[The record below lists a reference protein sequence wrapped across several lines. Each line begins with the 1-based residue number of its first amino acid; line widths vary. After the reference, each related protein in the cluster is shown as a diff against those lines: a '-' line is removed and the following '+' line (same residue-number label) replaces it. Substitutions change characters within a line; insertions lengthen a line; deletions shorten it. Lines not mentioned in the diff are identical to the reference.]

1 MASARSPR
9 RQLAPTVG
17 HEVALAGVHIRA
29 GILDVDGERTVSAL
43 VQSLY
48 NIDFINDN
56 AGCFANGGMFPQN
69 GRTIE
74 FGSIRVYLGTVPV
87 RQHLSPVLVAPDP
100 PRWLCAGR
108 AAGSVEVMMAGAVN
122 TGKGAVE
129 EGAERA
135 ASTRPAKPPLERDA
149 GVAGASSAPPATPL
163 QAAMNTLATPIAQN
177 IDPAK
182 AQEEL
187 EATRKA
193 LLTGGADI
201 IRAQRELN
209 LTLREYNAAHG
220 FASVSAHAA
229 RMPENRL
236 KARNLDQDLRKEV
249 LAGKSASVSVS
260 IVEKPKYSSPDKTI
274 KAAKAAVEL
283 CESLSG
289 DELAKQ
295 QERVKELLK
304 TIEQQNAEQL
314 AKLNEAVASKSA
326 RSTKNAGSK
335 SQGQASSPH
344 PDKRKEK
351 NARQMTVY
359 DPVLAGKQKAGQ
371 YDAGRKS
378 QGADRGYAK
387 GGYAGN
393 NHAGRYETGQNYQA
407 ARVACVD
414 EEMPPPGYRQAR
426 AAELEEYDESDSE
439 AERTRVRR
447 NPLGERL
454 GERCLP
460 DRDARHRLDRVRLS
474 AIVECE
480 GPPGPRCFGPRI
492 MREEPPV
499 RNFQLPRDTRTYDGT
514 TKPEDW
520 LTDYVTAVYVAGGGV
535 NRRWAVR
542 IIPSYLVGPARIW
555 LNNLP
560 AGSINGWLDFEEAFV
575 NNFSSTYKRPN
586 RPQQLALCQ
595 QRAGE
600 PDRDYLTRWNS
611 MRNTCEGVIEAQA
624 IAWFSQGCRRGSPLW
639 QRLQRSMPTTLA
651 EMIRV
656 ADSYALGD
664 PMQPAVQA
672 EPEQSNPHQQQYRD
686 NRNNKRRE
694 DFPDRRYAS
703 QQVAAVQENSDASG
717 SQRQKTGSQP
727 WAGPKKQWVEKKP
740 WGQKKNWQEPVKYT
754 MEAAMDQPC
763 RWHTPNPDHPSN
775 HLTKDCSWTK
785 FLMQKGAVKDAQAPG
800 GPMQQQQ
807 QLPPPPPLTG
817 ANALPVQPNRQQY
830 QQVNRVEQNNDQP
843 PPPAPLG
850 RNVYEDPHLCM
861 VVFVTE
867 PMDRQSVHRRSME
880 VNAVM
885 PAVPKYMLWS
895 DQEITWSFKDHPKVM
910 PNPGGY
916 ALVVD
921 PIMKGPETRVKFSK
935 VLIDNGSSI
944 NIMYKHTMRTLGITE
959 NMLQPT
965 HTTFHGIVPGLSC
978 APIGKIRVDVSFG
991 GRDNCRVENL
1001 EFEVVDLDSPYHAL
1015 LGRPALAAFMAS
1027 THTAYLKMK
1036 MPAPRGPLTVV
1047 GNYKVSMETASAG
1060 SNLAE
1065 SLVIAEEKKRMQTA
1079 VALAQSSKLS
1089 LAAMSGSLDSPAFK
1103 PTNETKNI
1111 VLDPAYPERTVRIG
1125 VPRELAEHS
1134 LNVRKDA
1141 KPVRQ
1146 PLRRFAE
1153 DRRKIIGEEVT
1164 KLLVAGFIVEV
1175 THTEWLANPV
1185 LVEKKKDENL
1195 EAQLAKV
1202 WRMCIDYTNLNKACP
1217 RDPFP
1222 LPRIDQVIDSTAG
1235 EEEGKTVQRPVYYL
1249 SEVLSSSKQ
1258 NYPHFQ
1264 KMTYGVFMAATKLK
1278 HYFEEHPMKVVSEAP
1293 ISDIM
1298 GNKDASGRIA
1308 KWAIQ
1313 LSPYVPVYERRDA
1326 IKSQALA
1333 DFLVDWAEIQYKP
1346 PEHKIEYWK
1355 MHFDGSKLKEGLGAG
1370 VVLTSPKGDHL
1381 RYVLQVH
1388 FRASNNVAEYEALI
1402 HGLKVAKEIGALRI
1416 ICYGDSDLVVQ
1427 QCSGDW
1433 DAKDANM
1440 ASYRFHVQK
1449 IAGFFEGCE
1458 FHHVPRAE
1466 NEAADTLSKLG
1477 SSRQEI
1483 PPGIAL
1489 AHLRVPS
1496 IKPSPE
1502 SESIFV
1508 PESHV
1513 VPMEV
1518 DEGNPGTAPA
1528 NSGTAPVN
1536 SGTATPVPEE
1546 AMLVDSMDI
1555 DMPVFVVREAPS
1567 WVEPIKEFLI
1577 NGTLPVDEN
1586 ESRRIQRRSKAYTII
1601 NGEVYKRSVT
1611 GVLQRCVEPEE
1622 GKEML
1627 EEIHRGE
1634 CGHHASSRA
1643 LVAKVFRH
1651 GFYWPTALDNAED
1664 LVRKCN
1670 GCQRHG
1676 WTFQNRK
1683 GKHDPHL
1690 GNGG

>member
-1 MASARSPR
+1 MASVRSPR

-29 GILDVDGERTVSAL
+29 GILDINGERTVSAL
-43 VQSLY
+43 VQRIY
-48 NIDFINDN
+48 NMDFINDN
-56 AGCFANGGMFPQN
+56 AGCFANGGKFPQN

-74 FGSIRVYLGTVPV
+74 FGRSASTSAPSLV
-87 RQHLSPVLVAPDP
+87 RRRSPVLVAPDP
-100 PRWLCAGR
+100 PRWMCAGR

-129 EGAERA
+129 EGDE
-135 ASTRPAKPPLERDA
+135 P
-149 GVAGASSAPPATPL
+149 
-163 QAAMNTLATPIAQN
+163 MHTLATPIAQN

-209 LTLREYNAAHG
+209 LTLH
-220 FASVSAHAA
+220 
-229 RMPENRL
+229 
-236 KARNLDQDLRKEV
+236 QDLRKEV
-249 LAGKSASVSVS
+249 LTGKSASVSVS

-314 AKLNEAVASKSA
+314 AKLNEAWPQNP

-335 SQGQASSPH
+335 SQASSPH
-344 PDKRKEK
+344 PDKRREREK

-371 YDAGRKS
+371 NDAGRKS

-393 NHAGRYETGQNYQA
+393 NHAGKYETGQNYRA
-407 ARVACVD
+407 ARVAYVD

-426 AAELEEYDESDSE
+426 AAEPEEYDESDSE
-439 AERTRVRR
+439 
-447 NPLGERL
+447 
-454 GERCLP
+454 
-460 DRDARHRLDRVRLS
+460 
-474 AIVECE
+474 
-480 GPPGPRCFGPRI
+480 
-492 MREEPPV
+492 
-499 RNFQLPRDTRTYDGT
+499 
-514 TKPEDW
+514 
-520 LTDYVTAVYVAGGGV
+520 
-535 NRRWAVR
+535 
-542 IIPSYLVGPARIW
+542 
-555 LNNLP
+555 
-560 AGSINGWLDFEEAFV
+560 
-575 NNFSSTYKRPN
+575 
-586 RPQQLALCQ
+586 
-595 QRAGE
+595 
-600 PDRDYLTRWNS
+600 
-611 MRNTCEGVIEAQA
+611 
-624 IAWFSQGCRRGSPLW
+624 
-639 QRLQRSMPTTLA
+639 
-651 EMIRV
+651 
-656 ADSYALGD
+656 
-664 PMQPAVQA
+664 
-672 EPEQSNPHQQQYRD
+672 QYRD

-703 QQVAAVQENSDASG
+703 QQVAAVQENYDASG

-800 GPMQQQQ
+800 GPVQQQQ

-817 ANALPVQPNRQQY
+817 ANALPVQPQPNRQQY

-895 DQEITWSFKDHPKVM
+895 DQEITWSFKDHPKIM

-944 NIMYKHTMRTLGITE
+944 NIMYKHTM
-959 NMLQPT
+959 
-965 HTTFHGIVPGLSC
+965 
-978 APIGKIRVDVSFG
+978 
-991 GRDNCRVENL
+991 
-1001 EFEVVDLDSPYHAL
+1001 
-1015 LGRPALAAFMAS
+1015 
-1027 THTAYLKMK
+1027 
-1036 MPAPRGPLTVV
+1036 
-1047 GNYKVSMETASAG
+1047 
-1060 SNLAE
+1060 
-1065 SLVIAEEKKRMQTA
+1065 
-1079 VALAQSSKLS
+1079 
-1089 LAAMSGSLDSPAFK
+1089 
-1103 PTNETKNI
+1103 PTNR
-1111 VLDPAYPERTVRIG
+1111 VVSVVVVVER
-1125 VPRELAEHS
+1125 
-1134 LNVRKDA
+1134 
-1141 KPVRQ
+1141 
-1146 PLRRFAE
+1146 
-1153 DRRKIIGEEVT
+1153 
-1164 KLLVAGFIVEV
+1164 
-1175 THTEWLANPV
+1175 
-1185 LVEKKKDENL
+1185 
-1195 EAQLAKV
+1195 
-1202 WRMCIDYTNLNKACP
+1202 
-1217 RDPFP
+1217 
-1222 LPRIDQVIDSTAG
+1222 

-1388 FRASNNVAEYEALI
+1388 FRASNNVASTKL
-1402 HGLKVAKEIGALRI
+1402 
-1416 ICYGDSDLVVQ
+1416 
-1427 QCSGDW
+1427 
-1433 DAKDANM
+1433 
-1440 ASYRFHVQK
+1440 
-1449 IAGFFEGCE
+1449 
-1458 FHHVPRAE
+1458 
-1466 NEAADTLSKLG
+1466 DTW
-1477 SSRQEI
+1477 
-1483 PPGIAL
+1483 A
-1489 AHLRVPS
+1489 
-1496 IKPSPE
+1496 
-1502 SESIFV
+1502 
-1508 PESHV
+1508 
-1513 VPMEV
+1513 
-1518 DEGNPGTAPA
+1518 
-1528 NSGTAPVN
+1528 
-1536 SGTATPVPEE
+1536 
-1546 AMLVDSMDI
+1546 
-1555 DMPVFVVREAPS
+1555 
-1567 WVEPIKEFLI
+1567 
-1577 NGTLPVDEN
+1577 
-1586 ESRRIQRRSKAYTII
+1586 
-1601 NGEVYKRSVT
+1601 
-1611 GVLQRCVEPEE
+1611 
-1622 GKEML
+1622 
-1627 EEIHRGE
+1627 
-1634 CGHHASSRA
+1634 
-1643 LVAKVFRH
+1643 
-1651 GFYWPTALDNAED
+1651 
-1664 LVRKCN
+1664 
-1670 GCQRHG
+1670 
-1676 WTFQNRK
+1676 
-1683 GKHDPHL
+1683 
-1690 GNGG
+1690 

>member
-1 MASARSPR
+1 MASVCSPR

-17 HEVALAGVHIRA
+17 PEVALAGVHIRA
-29 GILDVDGERTVSAL
+29 GILDINGERTVSAL
-43 VQSLY
+43 VQRIY
-48 NIDFINDN
+48 NMDFINDN
-56 AGCFANGGMFPQN
+56 AGCFANGGKFPQN

-74 FGSIRVYLGTVPV
+74 FGSIRVYFGTVPV
-87 RQHLSPVLVAPDP
+87 RQRLSPVLVAPDP

-108 AAGSVEVMMAGAVN
+108 AAGSMEVMMAGAVN
-122 TGKGAVE
+122 TGKGAME
-129 EGAERA
+129 EGDERA

-163 QAAMNTLATPIAQN
+163 QAAMHTLATPIAQN

-201 IRAQRELN
+201 IRAQLN

-229 RMPENRL
+229 RIPENRL

-249 LAGKSASVSVS
+249 LTGKSASVS
-260 IVEKPKYSSPDKTI
+260 IAMHWETQCNRQCK
-274 KAAKAAVEL
+274 
-283 CESLSG
+283 LSRRS
-289 DELAKQ
+289 Q
-295 QERVKELLK
+295 IR
-304 TIEQQNAEQL
+304 
-314 AKLNEAVASKSA
+314 LNS
-326 RSTKNAGSK
+326 N
-335 SQGQASSPH
+335 
-344 PDKRKEK
+344 
-351 NARQMTVY
+351 
-359 DPVLAGKQKAGQ
+359 
-371 YDAGRKS
+371 
-378 QGADRGYAK
+378 
-387 GGYAGN
+387 
-393 NHAGRYETGQNYQA
+393 TGI
-407 ARVACVD
+407 
-414 EEMPPPGYRQAR
+414 
-426 AAELEEYDESDSE
+426 
-439 AERTRVRR
+439 T
-447 NPLGERL
+447 
-454 GERCLP
+454 
-460 DRDARHRLDRVRLS
+460 
-474 AIVECE
+474 
-480 GPPGPRCFGPRI
+480 
-492 MREEPPV
+492 
-499 RNFQLPRDTRTYDGT
+499 GT
-514 TKPEDW
+514 TKEGKIFRIEDMHRSK
-520 LTDYVTAVYVAGGGV
+520 L
-535 NRRWAVR
+535 
-542 IIPSYLVGPARIW
+542 L
-555 LNNLP
+555 
-560 AGSINGWLDFEEAFV
+560 
-575 NNFSSTYKRPN
+575 
-586 RPQQLALCQ
+586 LCKKN
-595 QRAGE
+595 
-600 PDRDYLTRWNS
+600 LTR
-611 MRNTCEGVIEAQA
+611 
-624 IAWFSQGCRRGSPLW
+624 
-639 QRLQRSMPTTLA
+639 
-651 EMIRV
+651 
-656 ADSYALGD
+656 
-664 PMQPAVQA
+664 
-672 EPEQSNPHQQQYRD
+672 
-686 NRNNKRRE
+686 
-694 DFPDRRYAS
+694 
-703 QQVAAVQENSDASG
+703 G

-785 FLMQKGAVKDAQAPG
+785 YLMQKGAVKDAQGQGCATMLP
-800 GPMQQQQ
+800 PPQDMLRQQ

-817 ANALPVQPNRQQY
+817 ANALPVQPQPNRQQY
-830 QQVNRVEQNNDQP
+830 QQVNRVEENRDQP

-867 PMDRQSVHRRSME
+867 PTDRQSVHRRSME

-895 DQEITWSFKDHPKVM
+895 DQEITWSFKDHPKIM

-978 APIGKIRVDVSFG
+978 APIGKVRVDVSFG
-991 GRDNCRVENL
+991 GRDNCRVENI

-1089 LAAMSGSLDSPAFK
+1089 LAAMSGNLASPAFK
-1103 PTNETKNI
+1103 PTNETKDI
-1111 VLDPAYPERTVRIG
+1111 VLDSQSAPFVSVPASPSIG
-1125 VPRELAEHS
+1125 KRSSSEELAEHS

-1185 LVEKKKDENL
+1185 MVEKKKDENL
-1195 EAQLAKV
+1195 EAQAPK
-1202 WRMCIDYTNLNKACP
+1202 
-1217 RDPFP
+1217 
-1222 LPRIDQVIDSTAG
+1222 
-1235 EEEGKTVQRPVYYL
+1235 
-1249 SEVLSSSKQ
+1249 

-1388 FRASNNVAEYEALI
+1388 FKASNNVAEYEALI
-1402 HGLKVAKEIGALRI
+1402 HGLKVAKEIGALQI
-1416 ICYGDSDLVVQ
+1416 VCYGDSDLVVQ

-1433 DAKDANM
+1433 DARDANM

-1466 NEAADTLSKLG
+1466 NEAADALSKLG

-1513 VPMEV
+1513 VPMEI
-1518 DEGNPGTAPA
+1518 DGGNPGTAPA
-1528 NSGTAPVN
+1528 NSGTVPVN
-1536 SGTATPVPEE
+1536 SGTATPMPEE
-1546 AMLVDSMDI
+1546 AMLVDNMDI

-1567 WVEPIKEFLI
+1567 WVKPIKEFLV

-1601 NGEVYKRSVT
+1601 NGETNSGSRSFRGSSAGIRSWRWHVLAFIFLLLAQIIFDIFRRGMKVRISAYSAMWYARSCRLAVRTGSTSVGAPSRTPTKASRSSSGYQEQAMRSAESAPARAAEHCHSRIRRQAPFKRSLIREKVSGT
-1611 GVLQRCVEPEE
+1611 TSPGHRVL
-1622 GKEML
+1622 K
-1627 EEIHRGE
+1627 
-1634 CGHHASSRA
+1634 S
-1643 LVAKVFRH
+1643 
-1651 GFYWPTALDNAED
+1651 
-1664 LVRKCN
+1664 
-1670 GCQRHG
+1670 
-1676 WTFQNRK
+1676 
-1683 GKHDPHL
+1683 
-1690 GNGG
+1690 